1 VKYKDFTSFERKR
14 KVNHMTKK
22 IIPRFLLFII
32 ITISASCATNS
43 TAEKTGPPPSGT
55 AAELIARADQ
65 LYSERAD
72 LKKVREGLIAL
83 RQARAVE
90 PGNYEAAWRLAR
102 MNYFLGE
109 HTTDS
114 SERDKAFSDGEAAA
128 KEAIKLNTNKPDG
141 HFWLGANL
149 GGQAEHSALTGLAA
163 APDIRREMET
173 VIKLDEGY
181 MHGSA
186 YMVLARI
193 DLETPPVMGGDPKRA
208 VELLEKGMKLGENNP
223 LLRYYLAQAYFK
235 TKRNEDARKQLETL
249 LNMQPD
255 PNYLPEH
262 ADAVNKAKE
271 LMKKV

>member
-1 VKYKDFTSFERKR
+1 
-14 KVNHMTKK
+14 MTKK
-22 IIPRFLLFII
+22 FIPLFLLFII
-32 ITISASCATNS
+32 ITASAACTASS
-43 TAEKTGPPPSGT
+43 TAERTGPPPGGT
-55 AAELIARADQ
+55 AAELIARSDQ
-65 LYSERAD
+65 LYTQRAD
-72 LKKVREGLIAL
+72 LNKAREGLIAL
-83 RQARAVE
+83 RQARTLE

-114 SERDKAFSDGEAAA
+114 SERDKAFSDGEVAA
-128 KEAIKLNTNKPDG
+128 KEAIKLDANKPDG

-181 MHGSA
+181 MLGSA

-208 VELLEKGMKLGENNP
+208 VELLEKGLKLGENNP

-235 TKRNEDARKQLETL
+235 TKRNEDARKQLDTVL
-249 LNMQPD
+249 KMQPD

-262 ADAVNKAKE
+262 ADAVTKAKE
-271 LMKKV
+271 LMKKIPA